1 MKNRIVGID
10 VARALAIIGMII
22 VNFKIAF
29 GENGNKVFEIFGSIF
44 EGKAAATFV
53 VLAGVGIAFM
63 SKNAVKNNDKT
74 SLNATRIRIAK
85 RAIFLFVIGLLYTPI
100 WIADILHF
108 YGIYMLLTLLLI
120 TSSRKLIF
128 NLGLLLVLV
137 YPLLMVLWSY
147 DTGWDFNTLVYSDFW
162 SLPGFFRNL
171 FYNGFHPVIPWSAF
185 MFLGL
190 WFGKQDLSNE
200 KFIKKSILV
209 SGSIF
214 IIMLLLSKVL
224 ISVLSE
230 GNPATILDLKQVLG
244 TSPMPPLPIYM
255 ISGSSIAIL
264 VISVSI
270 LIAKKYE
277 NNFIIISLAKT
288 GQLALTFYVAHVI
301 IGMGIVE
308 FINPE
313 KMGKYSIE
321 FSIIYAL
328 IFSVFCVLFAVIWT
342 KYKKTGPL
350 EWVMRKIA
358 K

>member
-1 MKNRIVGID
+1 MTNRIVGID
-10 VARALAIIGMII
+10 VARALAIMGMII

-29 GENGNKVFEIFGSIF
+29 GDNGNEIYKLFASVF

-63 SKNAVKNNDKT
+63 SNNAINSNDKT
-74 SLNATRIRIAK
+74 KLKNTRIRIAK

-108 YGIYMLLTLLLI
+108 YGIYMLITLLLI
-120 TSSRKLIF
+120 SSSRKLIF
-128 NLGLLLVLV
+128 NFGLLLILV
-137 YPLLMVLWSY
+137 YPLLMLLWNY
-147 DTGWDFNTLVYSDFW
+147 DTGWNFETFVYLDLW
-162 SLPGFFRNL
+162 SVSGFFRNL
-171 FYNGFHPVIPWSAF
+171 FYNGFHPVIPWTAF
-185 MFLGL
+185 MLLGL

-200 KFIKKSILV
+200 RFIKKSILV
-209 SGSIF
+209 SISVF
-214 IIMLLLSKVL
+214 IIMLFISKGL
-224 ISVLSE
+224 IAVLSE
-230 GNPATILDLKQVLG
+230 GNQATLLELKQVLG

-255 ISGSSIAIL
+255 ISGSSIAIFI
-264 VISVSI
+264 ISMSI

-277 NNFIIISLAKT
+277 TNFIIVALAKT

-301 IGMGIVE
+301 IGMGIIE

-313 KMGKYSIE
+313 KMGKYSIG

-328 IFSVFCVLFAVIWT
+328 VFIVFCVLFAVIWT
-342 KYKKTGPL
+342 KYKKPGPL